1 MRLDVSGARQHGAD
15 ARQRDQR
22 GSDDARG
29 RDCKR
34 EISRGNRATL
44 LRTEAA
50 ARDQGGG
57 TRKTLPALRGVWD
70 VWALVCAFE
79 AAVGVV
85 GDLVLV
91 FQTELTAYVGK
102 APFLV
107 QLVQAA
113 LRPGLWSGFGA
124 AEWSFRPLRRPWPS
138 LSACRSQDPKLLQSA
153 QWLQGMLMKLRSQ
166 LPQLGRSD
174 VRIF

>member
-1 MRLDVSGARQHGAD
+1 M
-15 ARQRDQR
+15 
-22 GSDDARG
+22 
-29 RDCKR
+29 
-34 EISRGNRATL
+34 
-44 LRTEAA
+44 
-50 ARDQGGG
+50 
-57 TRKTLPALRGVWD
+57 
-70 VWALVCAFE
+70 
-79 AAVGVV
+79 GVV